1 MLHTYV
7 SNSLEE
13 LAKGL
18 SFLLRERKD
27 PPLASPVILIQS
39 RGMERWLSMKIA
51 EENGICANIRFL
63 FPNMLLY
70 ELFKI
75 VLDDIPEDSF
85 MDVEFMK
92 WRLMKIIPEIIQ
104 DKNFSFFLRYLREEK
119 RDLAIFQLCSLIA
132 DTFDQYIIF
141 RPDLI
146 FRWERGEEDH
156 WQAHLFRVLIK
167 ETNGL
172 HRARLSRIFAERV
185 SEKKY
190 KLPSNIYAFGI
201 SFLPRFHLDIINAV
215 SKYIDVHMFL
225 LNPCMEFWGDILPE
239 RHILRKGS
247 SLKEELH
254 MEIGNPLLSSLGKL
268 GRDFFDIINEYD
280 ALVHENF
287 KEIEENSLL
296 SYIQADILRLRNPYQ
311 MEKRKIREDDLSIQ
325 IHSCHSPL
333 REVEVLYDNIL
344 AMLDEDPSL
353 KPRDIL
359 VMTPNIEKYAPFIQA
374 VFGSPEPDSPKIPF
388 SIADRSPKWE
398 NEVIRTFF
406 KILRLK
412 DSRFEASLI
421 MDIID
426 SDPISKRFDF
436 RKEDIRILRKWV
448 REVGIRWGM
457 DKEDRRKWLKIVS
470 DTGTWRSGLNSL
482 LLGYALVDE
491 EKGVFEDIFPYDESE
506 GNSDLLGRF
515 IDLIN
520 KLFFYAKE
528 FSRKKRIR
536 QWQELFFS
544 LLDELF
550 FVDEESQ
557 RYMQLLKEI
566 IAEMTESSENASFFD
581 LVDIDV
587 PVWNIEKALGRR
599 GYGSRFLTGGITFC
613 EMLPMRSIPFKV
625 ICLIGMN
632 YDDFPRYFKTWEFDL
647 IQKNP
652 RKGDRSKRD
661 DDRYLF
667 LETIISARK
676 RLYISYVGRSIKDNT
691 PIPPSVVVSE
701 LMDYIEQGFYIEG
714 KDILSHI
721 SFEHALHPFS
731 PIYFKEERFFS
742 YSNLNLLA
750 AKNALSERRQRES
763 FLKDLSENRIEEIE
777 LDDFFSFFSN
787 PVKFLLKKRLNISLK
802 KEIDQ
807 VEDMEIIRLKG
818 LYKYRFDQELF
829 KNRIKRERERFIE
842 FMQSRGFLPLGAIG
856 EYEFLKSKQKLDLFL
871 KEISPYIEK
880 EVEEV
885 EIEKE
890 INGIRIKGRIKD
902 IYDGRL
908 LLYRFSKV
916 RPSDRIRLWLIY
928 LFLRADEIPL
938 KDVSLFGFDEKE
950 RLLSLKLGHIEKNEA
965 EEYLRD
971 MISIFKEGI
980 RRPIHFFPKSSWEFA
995 ERIYIKKEDQGI
1007 AIQKAKEMW
1016 EGSEYKIGEKEDEYY
1031 EFCFRGID
1039 PIDEEFVDLSKRI
1052 FLPIIIN
1059 SERK

>member
-7 SNSLEE
+7 SNRLEE
-13 LAKGL
+13 LAKEL
-18 SFLLRERKD
+18 SILLRERKEHPLI
-27 PPLASPVILIQS
+27 PPIILIQS
-39 RGMERWLSMKIA
+39 RGMERWISMRIA
-51 EENGICANIRFL
+51 EENGVCANIRFL

-75 VLDDIPEDSF
+75 VLDDVPEDSF

-92 WRLMKIIPEIIQ
+92 WRLMRIIPEIVQ
-104 DKNFSFFLRYLREEK
+104 DKRFSFLLRYFREEK

-146 FRWERGEEDH
+146 FRWEKGEEDH
-156 WQAHLFRVLIK
+156 WQAHLFRALIK
-167 ETNGL
+167 ETDGL
-172 HRARLSRIFAERV
+172 HRARLSKIFVERLP
-185 SEKKY
+185 EKKEE
-190 KLPSNIYAFGI
+190 LPSNIYVFGI
-201 SFLPRFHLDIINAV
+201 SFLPRFHLDIINV
-215 SKYIDVHMFL
+215 ISKHIDVHMFL

-280 ALVHENF
+280 ASVHENF
-287 KEIEENSLL
+287 REIEENSLL
-296 SYIQADILRLRNPYQ
+296 SHIQADILKLRNPYQ
-311 MEKRKIREDDLSIQ
+311 MEKRKIREDDTSIQ

-344 AMLDEDPSL
+344 NMLEEDQSL
-353 KPRDIL
+353 RPRDIL
-359 VMTPNIEKYAPFIQA
+359 VMTPDIEKYAPFIQA

-398 NEVIRTFF
+398 NEIIRTFF
-406 KILRLK
+406 KVLKLK

-426 SDPISKRFDF
+426 SDPISKRFGF
-436 RKEDIRILRKWV
+436 KEEDMRILRKWV
-448 REVGIRWGM
+448 REAGIRWGM
-457 DKEDRRKWLKIVS
+457 DKEDRKRWLEMAS
-470 DTGTWRSGLNSL
+470 DIGTWRSGLNSL
-482 LLGYALVDE
+482 LLGYALMDE
-491 EKGVFEDIFPYDESE
+491 GKGVFEDIFPYDESE

-515 IDLIN
+515 VDLIN

-528 FSRKKRIR
+528 FSKKKRIR
-536 QWQELFFS
+536 QWQDLFFS

-557 RYMQLLKEI
+557 RYMQLLREI
-566 IAEMTESSENASFFD
+566 IAEMTESSEKASFYE

-632 YDDFPRYFKTWEFDL
+632 YDDFPRYSKSWEFDL

-721 SFEHALHPFS
+721 LFEHALHPFS
-731 PIYFKEERFFS
+731 PIYFRRGRFFS
-742 YSNLNLLA
+742 YSNLNLIA
-750 AKNALSERRQRES
+750 AKTALSERRGRGL
-763 FLKDLSENRIEEIE
+763 FLKELSENRIEEIE
-777 LDDFFSFFSN
+777 LDDLFSFFSN
-787 PVKFLLKKRLNISLK
+787 PVRFLLKKRLNISLE
-802 KEIDQ
+802 KEMDQ
-807 VEDMEIIRLKG
+807 IEDTEIISLKG
-818 LYKYRFDQELF
+818 LYKYRFEQELF
-829 KNRIKRERERFIE
+829 KDRLKRERERFVE

-856 EYEFLKSKQKLDLFL
+856 EYEFLKSRQKLDLFL
-871 KEISPYIEK
+871 KEIGSYIGDEIK
-880 EVEEV
+880 EI

-890 INGIRIKGRIKD
+890 IDEIRIRGRIRD
-902 IYDGRL
+902 IYNGRL
-908 LLYRFSKV
+908 LLYRFSKI
-916 RPSDRIRLWLIY
+916 RPADKIRLWLIY
-928 LFLRADEIPL
+928 LFLKADEFPL
-938 KDVSLFGFDEKE
+938 KDAVLFGFDEKE
-950 RLLSLKLGHIEKNEA
+950 RLFSLRLRHVKRDEA

-971 MISIFKEGI
+971 IISIFREGL

-995 ERIYIKKEDQGI
+995 ERVYIKKEDQRI
-1007 AIQKAKEMW
+1007 AIQKAKEVW
-1016 EGSEYKIGEKEDEYY
+1016 EGNDYVRGEKEDEYY
-1031 EFCFRGID
+1031 EFCFRGAD
-1039 PIDEEFVDLSKRI
+1039 PIDDEFIELSKRI

-1059 SERK
+1059 SERG